1 MFYFSISTTSSR
13 DQQVDC
19 GEDNHVEVE
28 VDEGDDDDDL
38 RAVRNVMA

>member
-1 MFYFSISTTSSR
+1 M
-13 DQQVDC
+13 DG

-28 VDEGDDDDDL
+28 VDEGDEDDL